1 MTAPDPVRF
10 RRRAHVALFDA
21 TTLAGKGVK
30 DQLVARSF
38 PAASV
43 RLFTSNADPDLNLTE
58 FRGEPIL
65 VTSPDID
72 TLQNLD
78 IAFLCGSRADGA
90 RYLDWA
96 GRAGFVAVD
105 LTGAAGAA
113 GDVPLVN
120 ASVNPEAIIDGPGV
134 IATPHP
140 VAQLLSTLLA
150 PVRKRCGLRE
160 AIAMVLQPAS
170 HHGER
175 GIDELYRQAAS
186 LMSFQEMPKE
196 MFGRQLAFNLVPGWL
211 REETRGKG
219 PGRADLEGE
228 VLRVTSG
235 GYELGIQVVQAPVF
249 HGHAAMAHLVLEAGR
264 GADDLAACFDGG
276 DEFRFERHGG
286 RATPV
291 EWAGEAGILVG
302 GIRPGLRASAFW
314 IWAVS
319 DDMAGGTVRNAVRI
333 AEALLEQGA
342 GQGGRA

>member
-1 MTAPDPVRF
+1 MASPEAVRV

-21 TTLAGKGVK
+21 TTLAAKGVK

-43 RLFTSNADPDLNLTE
+43 RLFTSSADPDSNLTE
-58 FRGEPIL
+58 FRGEPML

-105 LTGAAGAA
+105 LTGAAGAT

-120 ASVNPEAIIDGPGV
+120 ASVNPEAIATGPGV

-150 PVRKRCGLRE
+150 PVRRCCGLKE
-160 AIAMVLQPAS
+160 AVAVVLQPAS
-170 HHGER
+170 HYGER
-175 GIDELYRQAAS
+175 GVDELYRQAAS
-186 LMSFQEMPKE
+186 LFGFQEMPKE
-196 MFGRQLAFNLVPGWL
+196 VFGRQMAFNLMPGWF
-211 REETRGKG
+211 REETRGNDS
-219 PGRADLEGE
+219 GRTDLEGE
-228 VLRVTSG
+228 VRRVTGG
-235 GYELGIQVVQAPVF
+235 GYALGVQVVQAPVF
-249 HGHAAMAHLVLEAGR
+249 HGHAAMAHLVLEAGS
-264 GADDLAACFDGG
+264 GPDDLAACFDDG
-276 DEFRFERHGG
+276 DEIRFERRGDK
-286 RATPV
+286 ATPV
-291 EWAGEAGILVG
+291 ERAGMAGVLVG
-302 GIRPGLRASAFW
+302 GIRPGLRESAFW
-314 IWAVS
+314 IWAVC
-319 DDMAGGTVRNAVRI
+319 DDLAGGTVRNAVRI
-333 AEALLEQGA
+333 AEAVLQRGA